1 MAKAKYNFKEGDIYG
16 RLTVVSSDPIYLLS
30 ESGRKTRSI
39 KCLCD
44 CGKESIV
51 PTYKLVSSH
60 TTSCGCFLIENRG
73 KSSITH
79 GLCKEPLFDVWRSI
93 IARCDNPNDN
103 RYEWYGAR
111 GIGYPV
117 EWKDYH
123 CFMEQMYPTFEE
135 GLTIDRIDVNKGYS
149 KENCRWTNM
158 SVQGHNRRAY
168 EGCTS
173 KYTGVAEHSE
183 GKWTVYINI
192 DKKRCYLFL
201 WTNEEEAAK
210 AYDDASYFLYN
221 DRPNGTIA
229 VQGWIQEKVETKLV
243 LKGFSTK
250 PKISLVMSE

>member
-1 MAKAKYNFKEGDIYG
+1 MAKPKYTFSAGDKYG
-16 RLTVVSSDPIYLLS
+16 RLTVVTPDPVYS
-30 ESGRKTRSI
+30 TSPNGRKVRSVL
-39 KCLCD
+39 CLCD
-44 CGKESIV
+44 CGQESV
-51 PTYKLVSSH
+51 VHSYKLATGH
-60 TTSCGCFLIENRG
+60 TTSCGCFLVENRG

-93 IARCDNPNDN
+93 IARCDNPNDQ
-103 RYEWYGAR
+103 RFQYYGAR
-111 GIGYPV
+111 GIDYPAKWA
-117 EWKDYH
+117 EYSG
-123 CFMEQMYPTFEE
+123 FMEEMYPSFEE
-135 GLTIDRIDVNKGYS
+135 GLSIDRIDVNKGYS

-173 KYTGVAEHSE
+173 KYTGVAEHSDS
-183 GKWTVYINI
+183 KWTVYINI

-221 DRPNGTIA
+221 DRPNGTMA
-229 VQGWIQEKVETKLV
+229 ADDWIQEKVEGKLV